1 MNRKTQI
8 INVILFAILLAAM
21 FGDCVFAQ
29 VTAGEREKIQ
39 KAIPRKASAKP
50 QKPRKLLV
58 VNLNVRDGKVVK
70 GHASIPCSNYAIE
83 LMGEKT
89 GAYETVVSNDIE
101 MFKPENIKQFDAVC
115 FNNTV
120 GVLFEDPQLK
130 KSLLDFVY
138 GGGGFIGIHAVAA
151 TFAQWPDYHFW
162 PEFGEMLGGYEDGG
176 HPWQAHET
184 IAIKID
190 DPEHPVNAAFGRKG
204 FEITDQAFQF
214 RHGYSRDKLRVL
226 VSIDT
231 AKMDMSP
238 SRRFLP
244 ERQKDKDFPFSWVKN
259 YGRGRVFFT
268 AFGHNAETFWNPLF
282 LKHLLDGT
290 QFALGDLP
298 APTTP
303 SAKLTGAVRARET
316 LDWRLGIGAY
326 SFKEYSFDEAIE
338 KTAALG
344 LRYIEGGPDFNMGD
358 DEVIALRRKL
368 LDSDVRMV
376 CYYVHK
382 IPNDE
387 QMVKKLFEFCRKL
400 GVETITGEPEPEVLD
415 LLEKYCDKYD
425 INLAIHNHTKDI
437 SPFYYDPNNILKVLK
452 GRSRR
457 MGVCPDLGYWV
468 RAGYDPVETLE
479 KMKDRVITFHIHDV
493 HEFSPQGHD
502 VPWGAGVAK
511 LDEFFKKAYELE
523 INPTLWNIEYAYDFE
538 DNTKQ
543 IAQSI
548 KFFDKIIAPIVSYHR
563 AYIGR
568 TKGVRRQAGVSDEEQ
583 RKIEN
588 AIPAKAPATPKKPR
602 RLLVFD
608 KSVGHGKHPSVPH
621 ANYAVEL
628 MGERLGAYE
637 TVVTE
642 DPAYFEADKL
652 SEFDAVFFNNT
663 VGDSF
668 NSEELRQNLLDFVY
682 RGGGVLGNHAASVG
696 FAKQPGWTMD
706 FAEYS
711 KMLGTFGANHRESD
725 ETVTTK
731 LDDPTHPLNAGFAGK
746 GFEFTDEFFRFHEI
760 YSRDNVRVLFS
771 IDVDKTDMEQG
782 RAYGNCF
789 RDDNDYPLAWVKSH
803 GAGRVYYTTIG
814 HNPYVFWDEM
824 FLEHFLAA
832 IQFALG
838 DLPASTT
845 PSGKLTDAVRAQEK
859 LGFNLAVQ
867 FWSFNRF
874 SFNESIEKA
883 SQLGLRNIEAYIFGP
898 RAGQRLT
905 NDDKR
910 ILFSYLMPAKLRR
923 EVRGKLSD
931 AGIRIINCYIGAWPK
946 QEKQCRKIFDFARE
960 MGIETFVSEPDP
972 NRLDMLEKLCSEY
985 EMNLAIHNHAKG
997 ESRYWDP
1004 AEVLKVCQGRSRR
1017 IGACADTGH
1026 WMRSGIDPVEGLKT
1040 LEGRIIS
1047 LHLKDLNELG
1057 NLRAHDIPWGTGK
1070 ANVPA
1075 VLAELKR
1082 QNFRGT
1088 IAIEYEYNWDNSM
1101 PDIAKCIDFFEQT
1114 ALELAD

>member
-1 MNRKTQI
+1 MNRKTKI
-8 INVILFAILLAAM
+8 VNVILFAILLAAL
-21 FGDCVFAQ
+21 FADCVFAQ
-29 VTAGEREKIQ
+29 VTADEREKIQ
-39 KAIPRKASAKP
+39 KAIPQKAPAKP
-50 QKPRKLLV
+50 RKPRKLLV
-58 VNLNVRDGKVVK
+58 VNLNVRDGKVTK

-83 LMGEKT
+83 LMGKKM
-89 GAYETVVSNDIE
+89 GAYEVVFSNDIE
-101 MFKPENIKQFDAVC
+101 MFRPENIGEFDAVC
-115 FNNTV
+115 FNNTN
-120 GVLFEDPQLK
+120 GVLFDDPQLK

-138 GGGGFIGIHAVAA
+138 GGGGFIGIHAAA
-151 TFAQWPDYHFW
+151 STFAQWPDYHFW

-176 HPWQAHET
+176 HPWKKNET
-184 IAIKID
+184 VTIKLD
-190 DPEHPVNAAFGRKG
+190 DPDHPLNAAFNRKS
-204 FEITDQAFQF
+204 FQISDQIFQF
-214 RHGYSRDKLRVL
+214 RKPYSRDRLHIL
-226 VSIDT
+226 LSIDT
-231 AKMDMSP
+231 SKVDMNP
-238 SRRFLP
+238 KRHFLP
-244 ERQKDKDFPFSWVKN
+244 ERFKDKDFPVSWVRN
-259 YGRGRVFFT
+259 YGRGRVFFCCL
-268 AFGHNAETFWNPLF
+268 GHNKKTFWNAPILGHF
-282 LKHLLDGT
+282 LAGI

-326 SFKEYSFDEAIE
+326 SFKEYSFDEAID

-358 DEVIALRRKL
+358 DEVIALRNKL

-376 CYYVHK
+376 SYYVHK

-387 QMVKKLFEFCRKL
+387 KVVKKLFNFCRKL
-400 GVETITGEPEPEVLD
+400 GVETIVGEPEPEVLD

-452 GRSRR
+452 GRSKR
-457 MGVCPDLGYWV
+457 MGACPDLGYWI
-468 RAGYDPVETLE
+468 RAGYDPLKTLE
-479 KMKDRVITFHIHDV
+479 KMKDRIITFHIHDLDQ
-493 HEFSPQGHD
+493 FSPEGHD
-502 VPWGAGVAK
+502 VPWGTGVAK

-543 IAQSI
+543 IARSI

-568 TKGVRRQAGVSDEEQ
+568 TRGVRRRLGVSEQ
-583 RKIEN
+583 EKEKIEA
-588 AIPAKAPATPKKPR
+588 AIPKVAAAKPR
-602 RLLVFD
+602 NARKLLVYD
-608 KSVGHGKHPSVPH
+608 ASVGHGKHPSVPH
-621 ANYAVEL
+621 ANYSVEL

-642 DPAYFEADKL
+642 DPSYFEADKL

-682 RGGGVLGNHAASVG
+682 RGGGLLGNHAASVG
-696 FAKQPGWTMD
+696 FARQPGGTMD

-711 KMLGTFGANHRESD
+711 QMLGAFGASHRESD

-789 RDDNDYPLAWVKSH
+789 RDDNDYALAWIKTY

-814 HNPYVFWDEM
+814 HNPHVFWNKM

-845 PSGKLTDAVRAQEK
+845 PSGKRTDAVRAQEK
-859 LGFNLAVQ
+859 LNFKLTLQ
-867 FWSFNRF
+867 CWSFNRF
-874 SFNESIEKA
+874 SFYEAIEKA
-883 SQLGLRNIEAYIFGP
+883 QRLGLSRIEAFIFGP
-898 RAGQRLT
+898 NTGQQLE
-905 NDDKR
+905 KGKPKP
-910 ILFSYLMPAKLRR
+910 ILSYTLPESTLRQIRQKLA
-923 EVRGKLSD
+923 D
-931 AGIRIINCYIGAWPK
+931 TGIRIINCYIGAWPK
-946 QEKQCRKIFDFARE
+946 QEEQCRKIFDFARE
-960 MGIETFVSEPDP
+960 TGIETFVSEPDP
-972 NRLDMLEKLCSEY
+972 DRLDILEKLCDEY

-1057 NLRAHDIPWGTGK
+1057 NLRAHDVPWGTGK